1 MPTLYP
7 PVLESKALAIQY
19 FASPTSTDFY
29 DIRFK
34 LPSANTRSELKHVQ
48 VSIKYKATGESAVNN
63 AVSPD
68 NSVLYIDINEANGAS
83 PYFYMEDTGNYIL
96 RVPYSCFAEGRPLVN
111 NNYIVQIRFGSC
123 ELWPG
128 AGTGI
133 QGAGHTG
140 FAAWRSA
147 ATNAVPSQF
156 GEWSNLQTV
165 YCYGASTVETTY
177 NLADFVPEVVFRYA
191 PVYDD
196 PLEQVKIYYYYNDL
210 QGQTSDTLVF
220 NGQYSDDGIYTVSAK
235 IPVAPVQT
243 IKVSVEGVTKNN
255 TIIGGILTIP
265 PIGAT
270 NAIGVLADGEM
281 YDLEAPNHTPLAY
294 EELQD
299 GIIAKGL
306 LIHEDLPLE
315 SHISIYRANI
325 YTLKTIKI
333 LENLELQ
340 KDTELIFK
348 DFTVEMG
355 EEYQYI
361 ACVVNAYGEVTNL
374 IVDVYDWG
382 YNNPGY
388 GRCTKFDAV
397 FLTTRQHQL
406 RLEGN
411 VSIASLKRNTS
422 DAFQTT
428 LGSKYPYYTRSA
440 ETNYR
445 SFTLSALV
453 TINFDPTAA
462 FMRYDT
468 DNGLWWDE
476 EDQSSLQILNRDLFG
491 DLQISLSR
499 RRMIEPLTERKEI
512 ITLGDENKSDDPM
525 LKDQYKK
532 HLEEK
537 QGARTIYSRY
547 LYKNANRLVDTSLSD
562 RMVYLERKFRDFVMH
577 WLSDGKPKL
586 FRSETEGNMIV
597 MLSGVTFSPLQGS
610 SRMVYTFSG
619 TVTEIAEYNLEN
631 LINYDLVPIDIRTNY
646 VGDNLYDFTPGDEDP
661 NVVTDLMLRY
671 NKIFDIPDSLV
682 NEPIK
687 TIDLS
692 QAVINGVKPF
702 GFSVVNP
709 ANFPEGLT
717 FNPATGKISGAPT
730 VPSDYRKTVIIRV
743 TDSNPK
749 GAQTAEM
756 KINVGIIY
764 TKLLWKEIPVDVAIP
779 GTLTNVP
786 ISSFSV
792 AQYLT
797 GGVKPYTFMSST
809 LPSGITI
816 SEDGIISGMY
826 AFPVEPGT
834 ATIQAVDSVGQVAFA
849 NIQYGRGTYPL
860 YFTYLERF
868 NIPYTEAN
876 REMIPID
883 VSAGVTG
890 GFPTVKNIDQYPT
903 GYRFSQTGLPE
914 GLTINEATG
923 VISGKP
929 VAATASGGT
938 AIITA
943 YDFGA
948 EFDQTVSEASITISY
963 QRVLEEFIFEDD
975 SAYDIR
981 PGYDPQT
988 SPDIDTPTQIGTRI
1002 AEIDLMKKPAVTGGL
1017 PYNTEP
1023 PYRFYASGLL
1033 PDFSI
1038 DNFGKITGIARKASD
1053 PRDATVYVMDQRGQ
1067 AYQRSIPIHI
1077 NAITSSL
1084 RYNPDVMPSLP
1095 QIVEQTNDP
1104 NYRMTIDFEDI
1115 QGGNGDYTVSV
1126 SNIPEGLTQT
1136 MREVQGHKYLDVY
1149 GTPTRST
1156 SGPTKGKI
1164 TITDSAKPVS
1174 EQVEYE
1180 FNIGQVV
1187 PTLVWDVG
1195 DEWRLPATT
1204 AGEAIVDFSVG
1215 RIEGGIA
1222 PYDLNEETV
1231 GSLDPFYIYKPDQSE
1246 IYHNFTIEGTTPE
1259 EAMAERSV
1267 RLVLTDGAG
1276 QRLTRVLTISPNAA
1290 SLTITLINSMGND
1303 VLVVNRSTIPS
1314 LQVAQASGGITPY
1327 NFFFLKNGAETKTL
1341 IDGLTLTTL
1350 GDNAYLSGTPTQT
1363 YPRTDMSQMF
1373 RVRDGNQPT
1382 GRVAAPSNTTSWF
1395 LASVVQGLTRWDG
1408 QAWNDPINTGQIP
1421 YMQQYDGVQ
1430 YILTNGLTGVVFEAS
1445 AVPDGLTF
1453 NTSTGRLSGSP
1464 SQIGQEM
1471 DITITAKW
1479 PGNRYTP
1486 AYEESVQVHFGPVV
1500 SGISFVRSPA
1510 DLAIPQMTLNQPI
1523 TPLVISNGLSGGTM
1537 PYQWEEPIGLPAG
1550 ITYTISGDNNEIFT
1564 IQGAPTATMPA
1575 GQVTF
1580 TVKDSGGNSAHLILS
1595 FGGCFSNTL
1604 TFQDSPALDIP
1615 AMALNETLLSIDVAN
1630 MGLVTGGTG
1639 KYSYTAE
1646 NISPYQMNAGVIQGN
1661 SGDTPQAEK
1670 TGTITV
1676 SDSGLPGVTASVQI
1690 VVGAIRDAISF
1701 EKTFDHDIPAGVINN
1716 SSTVS
1721 LSDGVR
1727 NAQGTVKYAI
1737 QAVPETWSTN
1747 GGTITVDTTGIV
1759 TAKRPTQ
1766 ACAATTVTV
1775 VISDDIAETSVV
1787 LNVGEVTAS

>member
-29 DIRFK
+29 EIRFK

-48 VSIKYKATGESAVNN
+48 VSIKYKSTGESAVNN

-68 NSVLYIDINEANGAS
+68 NAVLYIDIDEANGTS
-83 PYFYMEDTGNYIL
+83 PYFYLEDTGNYVLKI
-96 RVPYSCFAEGRPLVN
+96 PYSCFAQGRPLVN

-123 ELWPG
+123 GLWPG

-165 YCYGASTVETTY
+165 YCYGASTVETVY
-177 NLADFVPEVVFRYA
+177 NLADFVPEIVFRYA

-210 QGQTSDTLVF
+210 QGTTSDTLVF
-220 NGQYSDDGIYTVSAK
+220 NGQYSDDGVYTVSAK

-243 IKVSVEGVTKNN
+243 IRVSIEGVTKNN
-255 TIIGGILTIP
+255 TIIGSVLTIP

-281 YDLEAPNHTPLAY
+281 YDLEEPDHTPLSY

-315 SHISIYRANI
+315 SHVNIYRANI

-333 LENLELQ
+333 LENLTLQ

-361 ACVVNAYGEVTNL
+361 ACIVNGYGEVSNL
-374 IVDVYDWG
+374 VVDVYDWG
-382 YNNPGY
+382 YDNPGY

-411 VSIASLKRNTS
+411 VSIASFKRNTA

-453 TINFDPTAA
+453 TINFDSTAA

-476 EDQSSLQILNRDLFG
+476 NNQSSLQILNRDLFG
-491 DLQISLSR
+491 DEQISLSR
-499 RRMIEPLTERKEI
+499 RRMIEPLTERKEL
-512 ITLGDENKSDDPM
+512 ITLGQENKSDNLS
-525 LKDQYKK
+525 LKDGYKQ

-537 QGARTIYSRY
+537 LGARTIYSRY

-562 RMVYLERKFRDFVMH
+562 RMIYLERKFRDFVMH

-597 MLSGVTFSPLQGS
+597 MLSGISFTPLQGS

-631 LINYDLVPIDIRTNY
+631 LLDYDLVPTEIRTNY

-682 NEPIK
+682 NNPIK

-692 QAVINGVKPF
+692 QAVINGVQPF
-702 GFSVVNP
+702 GFQIVNP

-717 FNPATGKISGAPT
+717 FDQATGKIAGSPT
-730 VPSDYRKTVIIRV
+730 VPSDFRKTVTIRV
-743 TDSNPK
+743 TDSNPD

-764 TKLLWKEIPVDVAIP
+764 TKLIWQEIPIAIP

-786 ISSFSV
+786 ISSFSI
-792 AQYLT
+792 AQYLI
-797 GGVKPYTFMSST
+797 GGVKPYSFMSSN
-809 LPSGITI
+809 LPSGISI
-816 SEDGIISGMY
+816 SEEGVISGMY

-834 ATIQAVDSVGQVAFA
+834 ATIQAVDAVGQVAFA
-849 NIQYGRGTYPL
+849 NLQYGQGTYPL

-868 NIPYTEAN
+868 NIPYTEEG
-876 REMIPID
+876 REMSPID
-883 VSAGVTG
+883 VSAGVSG
-890 GFPTVKNIDQYPT
+890 GFPTLDNIDQYPT
-903 GYRFSQTGLPE
+903 GYRFAQTGLPE
-914 GLTINEATG
+914 GMTISETTG
-923 VISGKP
+923 IISGAP
-929 VAATASGGT
+929 ISPTASGGT
-938 AIITA
+938 AVITV

-948 EFDQTVSEASITISY
+948 EFGQVNSQASITISY
-963 QRVLEEFIFEDD
+963 QRVLDAFVFQDD

-1002 AEIDLMKKPAVTGGL
+1002 TEIDLMARPAVTGGL

-1033 PDFSI
+1033 PDFSV
-1038 DNFGKITGIARKASD
+1038 DNYGKITGIARKASEA
-1053 PRDATVYVMDQRGQ
+1053 RDATIYVMDQRGEN
-1067 AYQRSIPIHI
+1067 YQRSIQIHI

-1084 RYNPDVMPSLP
+1084 KYNPSVMPSLP

-1104 NYRMTIDFEDI
+1104 NYRMTIDFADI
-1115 QGGNGDYTVSV
+1115 QGGNGDYTVTV
-1126 SNIPEGLTQT
+1126 SGIPEGLTQSV
-1136 MREVQGHKYLDVY
+1136 REVLGHKYLDVY
-1149 GTPTRST
+1149 GIPTRST
-1156 SGPTKGKI
+1156 TGPTKGKI
-1164 TITDSAKPVS
+1164 VITDSAKPVS

-1180 FNIGQVV
+1180 FDIGQVV

-1195 DEWRLPATT
+1195 DNWRLPATT
-1204 AGEAIVDFSVG
+1204 AGEAIVNFSIG
-1215 RIEGGIA
+1215 RIEGGIP

-1246 IYHNFTIEGTTPE
+1246 IYHNFTIEGTTPQ
-1259 EAMAERSV
+1259 EAMPERSV
-1267 RLVLTDGAG
+1267 RLILTDGAG
-1276 QRLTRVLTISPNAA
+1276 QRLIRVLNISQNAA
-1290 SLTITLINSMGND
+1290 SLQIILANSMGND
-1303 VLVVNRSTIPS
+1303 VLVVNKSTIPS
-1314 LQVAQASGGITPY
+1314 LQVATASGGTSPY
-1327 NFFFLKNGAETKTL
+1327 DFYFLKNGAKTKTL
-1341 IDGLTLTTL
+1341 IDGLILTTL
-1350 GDNAYLSGTPTQT
+1350 GDSAYLSGTPIQT
-1363 YPRTDMSQMF
+1363 YPRTDVSQMF
-1373 RVRDGNQPT
+1373 RVDDKDQRT
-1382 GRVAAPSNTTSWF
+1382 AAPSTSSSWF
-1395 LASVVQGLTRWDG
+1395 IASVVQGLSRYDG
-1408 QAWNDPINTGQIP
+1408 KPWNETINTGQVP
-1421 YMQQYDGVQ
+1421 YMQQYDGIQ
-1430 YILTNGLTGVVFEAS
+1430 YILTNGLTGVVYEAS
-1445 AVPDGLTF
+1445 AIPDGLNF
-1453 NTSTGRLSGSP
+1453 NTSTGRFSGAP
-1464 SQIGQEM
+1464 TQIGQEL
-1471 DITITAKW
+1471 DITVTAKW
-1479 PGNRYTP
+1479 PGNRYTQ

-1500 SGISFVRSPA
+1500 AGISFIRSPA
-1510 DLAIPQMTLNQPI
+1510 DLEIPQMTLGQPI
-1523 TPLVISNGLSGGTM
+1523 TPLVISNGLSGGTL

-1550 ITYTISGDNNEIFT
+1550 ITYTISGANNEVFT
-1564 IQGAPTATMPA
+1564 IQGTPTEVMPS

-1580 TVKDSGGNSAHLILS
+1580 GVRDSGGNNAQLILT
-1595 FGGCFSNTL
+1595 FRGCFSDTL
-1604 TFQDSPALDIP
+1604 IFQDSPALDIP

-1630 MGLVTGGTG
+1630 MKLVSGGTG
-1639 KYSYTAE
+1639 KYAYTAE

-1661 SGDTPQAEK
+1661 SGGTPQAQK
-1670 TGTITV
+1670 TGKIIV
-1676 SDSGLPGVTASVQI
+1676 SDEGLSGVTASVDI
-1690 VVGAIRDAISF
+1690 IVGAIRDAISF
-1701 EKTFDHDIPAGVINN
+1701 EKTFDHDIPAGVVRN

-1721 LSDGVR
+1721 LASGVK
-1727 NAQGTVKYAI
+1727 NAQGTVTYTI
-1737 QAVPETWSTN
+1737 VEVPATWKNYGGNITVNAS
-1747 GGTITVDTTGIV
+1747 GTITAT
-1759 TAKRPTQ
+1759 RPTQ
-1766 ACAATTVTV
+1766 ACAATTITV
-1775 VISDDIAETSVV
+1775 RIADTVAETTVT